1 MMPSAPSSAAPS
13 RCRLLPLT
21 LALWLGTISFG
32 LCMDHIALSRLTRNA
47 GHSAQHADVVA
58 LQRSQSD
65 IAQQLAALRRR
76 PDIISR
82 ADLVAA
88 TQATDQRLAALEQSV
103 GTRAPTDALTALQT
117 RLDQIEAERK
127 IAPTKP
133 LSRHMA
139 RASSPAVPKAVTP
152 PFALRG
158 VELRGGEWFVS
169 ITPTVNAPLDQ
180 VTLLRPGETSNGWL
194 LESIDGRTATF
205 EVDGVSH
212 PLIAPETTP

>member
-13 RCRLLPLT
+13 RIHLLPLT
-21 LALWLGTISFG
+21 VSLWLVVVSFG
-32 LCMDHIALSRLTRNA
+32 LCMDHIALSHLTRNA

-65 IAQQLAALRRR
+65 IAQQLATLRRR
-76 PDIISR
+76 PDTVSR

-127 IAPTKP
+127 TAPTKP

-152 PFALRG
+152 PFALRS

-180 VTLLRPGETSNGWL
+180 VTLLRPGDTSNGWL

-212 PLIAPETTP
+212 PLIVPETTP